1 MRIAIV
7 GGGAAGY
14 FGALAA
20 ARGNPSAH
28 IDLFE
33 AARQPLQKVRIS
45 GGGRCNVT
53 HHCYD
58 PRELVKGYPR
68 GARELLGPFTRFGP
82 RETVDWFEQHGVRLK
97 AEGDGRMFPVTDQS
111 STVVDCLTRAA
122 GEAGIHLRLGQNVK
136 SVAAPTPSAKEFEIA
151 LSDGSRERYDR
162 VLLATGGSPQ
172 GYRLAASLG
181 HAIVPCV
188 PSLFTFNVTDPR
200 LEALSGISFD
210 KVALTLSDGRSKPLR
225 QTGPMLVTHWG
236 LSGPAV
242 LKLSAWGARL
252 LANTRYQASLTV
264 NFLPDLPTARVREEL
279 IGFKTTRARKR
290 VHTDR
295 QFSMPSRYWAR
306 LVQHAGIAADTAWS
320 NVSNQALTGLIT
332 ELTTARFAV
341 TGKGVF
347 KDEFVTSG
355 GVTLSEVDFRSMES
369 KLVSGLHFAGEI
381 LDIDGITGG
390 FNFQSAWTTGWL
402 AGNACG
408 LRGAAYGDRDVRVRR

>member
-7 GGGAAGY
+7 GGGAAGF

-20 ARGNPSAH
+20 AASNPAAH

-33 AARQPLQKVRIS
+33 AAHQPLQKVRIS

-53 HHCYD
+53 HHCYE

-68 GARELLGPFTRFGP
+68 GARELLGPFTRFGS
-82 RETVDWFEQHGVRLK
+82 RETAEWFEQRGVRLK
-97 AEGDGRMFPVTDQS
+97 TEGDGRMFPVTDRS
-111 STVVDCLTRAA
+111 STVVDCLTQAA
-122 GEAGIHLRLGQNVK
+122 RDAGIHVRLGANVK
-136 SVAAPTPSAKEFEIA
+136 RVAATPTSAPQFEIA
-151 LSDGSRERYDR
+151 LSDGSREQYDR

-181 HAIVPCV
+181 HTIVPCV

-200 LEALSGISFD
+200 LEGLSGISFD
-210 KVALTLSDGRSKPLR
+210 KVALTLSTDDSTSLH

-242 LKLSAWGARL
+242 LKLSAWGARV
-252 LANTRYQASLTV
+252 LAGCRYHASLTAD
-264 NFLPDLPTARVREEL
+264 FLPDLNTARVREEL
-279 IGFKTTRARKR
+279 LGFKASQARKR
-290 VHTDR
+290 VQTDR
-295 QFSMPSRYWAR
+295 RFGIPSRYWTR
-306 LVQHAGIAADTAWS
+306 LVEHAGIAAETVWA
-320 NVSNQALTGLIT
+320 NVPNKALTALVT
-332 ELTTARFAV
+332 ELTAARFV
-341 TGKGVF
+341 ITGKGVF

-355 GVTLSEVDFRSMES
+355 GVKLTEVDFKSMES
-369 KLVSGLHFAGEI
+369 KLVPGLYLAGEI

-408 LRGAAYGDRDVRVRR
+408 RRPACGDADGRVRR